1 MILGQSIKVTP
12 KQNIDGY
19 KIAKS
24 AVFEFEN
31 NIYVVNDEIA
41 GRLVDGVVID
51 KDFISLTTQ
60 KLFTTLPKL
69 DTKYVTA
76 YDCLLFLHDPNKRP
90 DNLLNVI

>member
-31 NIYVVNDEIA
+31 KNYIAIKNQEVLFIIPIELLGTSEDEYIFSTKESIA
-41 GRLVDGVVID
+41 GKRVLTSSVSIIQGTLL
-51 KDFISLTTQ
+51 SLGSE
-60 KLFTTLPKL
+60 
-69 DTKYVTA
+69 
-76 YDCLLFLHDPNKRP
+76 
-90 DNLLNVI
+90 